1 MTLQSL
7 LTVGV
12 LTMAAGCVGAPIDGA
27 IDYEVTGGLG
37 GGGDGT
43 AALHIEPDGTV
54 TRTRPGRP
62 PEVGTLSVTAL
73 RNLRDKIAAANIGS
87 LDDSY
92 VECCDRYEHVVSVE
106 RAGLVHTVAVTEGV
120 AIPRGLQRAIDALQA
135 LATE

>member
-1 MTLQSL
+1 MDKQHRFDSH
-7 LTVGV
+7 
-12 LTMAAGCVGAPIDGA
+12 
-27 IDYEVTGGLG
+27 
-37 GGGDGT
+37 GGDGT

-54 TRTRPGRP
+54 TRTRRGHP

-73 RNLRDKIAAANIGS
+73 RNLRDKIAAANLES
-87 LDDSY
+87 LAGSY
-92 VECCDRYEHVVSVE
+92 VKCCDRYERVVSVE